1 MLLAGDQPIFPHH
14 ITSFTPMV
22 YIRKYSRGI
31 ISCLL
36 LPSLAAAQISVT
48 DDLGR
53 GVTLPEP
60 APRIISLAPSIT
72 ESLFAIGAND
82 QIVGVTDYCSYPP
95 AAQKKPHVGGM
106 INPNIESIIALHPTL
121 IILSMEGNLRED
133 FDRLQSLH
141 VPIVVSN
148 PRTLEGIYRSLQQ
161 LGELTGH
168 EAEAGK
174 LVRELRV
181 REDSLRS
188 RVHGANVRTLMI
200 VSLHPLIV
208 VGGKTFLNELLQTA
222 GGENLASGLPSTY
235 PTYSREALIAQ
246 DPDVILV
253 MSDVISDV
261 GDLVR
266 YFPEWRNLT
275 AAKRQRMFRID
286 ADIVSR
292 PGPRAIE
299 GLEELYRIL
308 HKGTGPQ

>member
-1 MLLAGDQPIFPHH
+1 M
-14 ITSFTPMV
+14 M
-22 YIRKYSRGI
+22 YIPGYSHGI
-31 ISCLL
+31 VLCLL
-36 LPSLAAAQISVT
+36 LPSLAAAQISVI

-53 GVTLPEP
+53 GVTLPAP
-60 APRIISLAPSIT
+60 ARRIVSLAPSIT
-72 ESLFAIGAND
+72 ESLFAIGASD
-82 QIVGVTDYCSYPP
+82 QIIGVTDYCSYPP
-95 AAQKKPHVGGM
+95 AAQEKAHVGGM
-106 INPNIESIIALHPTL
+106 INPSIESIIALQPTL

-133 FDRLQSLH
+133 FDRLQTLQ

-168 EAEAGK
+168 EAEAGG
-174 LVRELRV
+174 LVRELRA
-181 REDSLRS
+181 REDSIRS

-200 VSLHPLIV
+200 VSLHPLIT
-208 VGGKTFLNELLQTA
+208 VGGRTFLNELLQTA
-222 GGENLASGLPSTY
+222 GGENLASGLSSTY
-235 PTYSREALIAQ
+235 PTYSREALTAQ

-253 MSDVISDV
+253 MSDVIRDV

-275 AAKRQRMFRID
+275 ATKRHHIFRIN

-299 GLEELYRIL
+299 GLEELYRVL
-308 HKGTGPQ
+308 HTEPGTQE

>member
-1 MLLAGDQPIFPHH
+1 MM
-14 ITSFTPMV
+14 STP
-22 YIRKYSRGI
+22 KCSRGI
-31 ISCLL
+31 VLCLL
-36 LPSLAAAQISVT
+36 LPSLAPAQISVT

-53 GVTLPEP
+53 GVTLPAP
-60 APRIISLAPSIT
+60 ATRIVSLAPSIT
-72 ESLFAIGAND
+72 ESLFAIGAGD
-82 QIVGVTDYCSYPP
+82 QIVGVTEYCSYPP
-95 AAQKKPHVGGM
+95 AAQEKPHVGGM
-106 INPNIESIIALHPTL
+106 INPSIESIIALHPTL

-133 FDRLQSLH
+133 YDRLQTH
-141 VPIVVSN
+141 NIPIVVSN

-168 EAEAGK
+168 EAEAGN
-174 LVRELRV
+174 LVRTLRA
-181 REDSLRS
+181 REDSIRS
-188 RVHGANVRTLMI
+188 RIRGTNIRTLMI

-208 VGGKTFLNELLQTA
+208 VGGKTFLNELLQAA
-222 GGENLASGLPSTY
+222 GGENLASGLSSTY

-253 MSDVISDV
+253 MSDVLRDV

-275 AAKRQRMFRID
+275 AAKRQRMFRIN

-299 GLEELYRIL
+299 GLEELSRIL
-308 HKGTGPQ
+308 HSGTGFQ